1 MRALRGA
8 DDDRQVPAA
17 RLHAPHAGKHEALY
31 LVSIFDQE
39 FYIQDPV
46 SLLLDI
52 KQVQLQRVEFH
63 NVERCYTTSF
73 WFAAPFLSFVDIG
86 GTPRWCRREYTVQD
100 IGMAPSFG

>member
-63 NVERCYTTSF
+63 NEEQ
-73 WFAAPFLSFVDIG
+73 FLVR
-86 GTPRWCRREYTVQD
+86 GTLTKFCRYWRH
-100 IGMAPSFG
+100 P